1 MFGIT
6 TKLSQFMEAIATYEG
21 WFLPWEKGLPN
32 GSVSFRNNNPGNL
45 RSSVFE
51 STKKDGFSVFR
62 NDMIGWLALQFDL
75 IQKAKGNTV
84 TSLNGM
90 STLSEFCEVWAPE
103 ADNNNPARYAEF
115 IKSFCKLDD
124 NFRLKDL
131 LSE

>member
-21 WFLPWEKGLPN
+21 WFLPGQKGLPN

-115 IKSFCKLDD
+115 IKTFCKLDD
-124 NFRLKDL
+124 SFRLKDL